1 MIFILDLAFG
11 PSCPWPVARV
21 FWVCDCGAAPSILR
35 LFNRIFIILLKHE
48 TAAYLP
54 VSLRQ
59 HHEVRLIRHAMGVM
73 NSTPGLAGL
82 AQESEGGRK
91 MVALRTGLTRAS

>member
-11 PSCPWPVARV
+11 PSCPWPVASV
-21 FWVCDCGAAPSILR
+21 SSGSVTAELHN
-35 LFNRIFIILLKHE
+35 LFLGISLKHE
-48 TAAYLP
+48 TAVYLP
-54 VSLRQ
+54 VSVQQ

-73 NSTPGLAGL
+73 DSAPGKGPGL

-91 MVALRTGLTRAS
+91 MVALRTELTRAS

>member
-35 LFNRIFIILLKHE
+35 RPLKHE

-91 MVALRTGLTRAS
+91 TVALRTGLTRAS